1 MNPDC
6 NPAVQNAVQ
15 ERLDAWYAL
24 DGRHN
29 HDHPMH
35 SLYTGLAAKYAQ
47 ADAAPCSVEVAQ

>member
-6 NPAVQNAVQ
+6 NPVEQLARQ
-15 ERLDAWYAL
+15 EQLDAWYAL

-35 SLYTGLAAKYAQ
+35 SLYTGLAAEYARP
-47 ADAAPCSVEVAQ
+47 DAAPCSVEVAQ